1 MEGFTPWP
9 PEFEARYVAEGYWS
23 DRLLGDVLRGGDP
36 ERTALVAGDERLT
49 YAELDRRADRT
60 AAGFARLGIRR
71 GDRVVVQLPNT
82 SSFIVVFLALVR
94 IGAAPVLA
102 LPAHRSS
109 EIGYLCELSEARAY
123 VIPDVHGGFDHREL
137 ARSLPVEHVVVDGD
151 AQEFLAL
158 ADLDAD
164 PVTEADPVTDAGPVT
179 EADPGADAGVASG
192 VASEAG
198 LTAGSGGA
206 SVSCERPDPADVGVF
221 LLSGGTTGLPKLIPR
236 THRDYVYNLE
246 ASAEVCG
253 FTSETVYLVV
263 LPVAHNFALACP
275 GVLGVFARGGTVVL
289 APSGS
294 PDEAFPLIERERV
307 TICAMVPPIALLWLE
322 AVSWSTEDLSS
333 LELLQVGGAKFAAE
347 RAAQVPD
354 VLGCAVQQVLG
365 MAEGLLNYTRLDDPG
380 ELVDTTQGRPLSP
393 ADEIRV
399 VDSEGADVAP
409 GEIGELLTRGPYTL
423 RGYYRA
429 PEHNARSFTPDGFYR
444 TGDLVRRLPSGHLV
458 VEGRAKDQINRGGDK
473 ISAEELE
480 NHLLAHPAVHDAAV
494 VGIPDA
500 AMGERTCAFLIV
512 RGQAPTLREIKA
524 FLRERGVAAYKWPDR
539 VQPVEAFPRTPV
551 GKVSKKDLA
560 AGLR

>member
-9 PEFEARYVAEGYWS
+9 GEFAARYQAEGYWG
-23 DRLLGDVLRGGDP
+23 DRLLGDVLSGGEQ

-49 YAELDRRADRT
+49 YAELDRRAERT

-82 SSFIVVFLALVR
+82 ASFVVVFLALVR
-94 IGAAPVLA
+94 IGATPVPA
-102 LPAHRSS
+102 LPAHRGS

-123 VIPDVHGGFDHREL
+123 VIPDTHGGFDYRDL
-137 ARSLPVEHVVVDGD
+137 ARSLTVEHVVVDGD
-151 AQEFLAL
+151 AQEFRAL
-158 ADLDAD
+158 ADLDTGA
-164 PVTEADPVTDAGPVT
+164 EAD
-179 EADPGADAGVASG
+179 
-192 VASEAG
+192 
-198 LTAGSGGA
+198 
-206 SVSCERPDPADVGVF
+206 VSYERPDPADVGVF

-275 GVLGVFARGGTVVL
+275 GILGVFAKGGTVVL
-289 APSGS
+289 APSGA
-294 PDEAFPLIERERV
+294 PDEAFPLIERERATV
-307 TICAMVPPIALLWLE
+307 CAVVPPIALLWLE
-322 AVSWSTEDLSS
+322 AASWSQEDLSS

-347 RAAQVPD
+347 RAAQVPG

-365 MAEGLLNYTRLDDPG
+365 MAEGLLNFTRLDDPR

-393 ADEIRV
+393 ADEILV
-399 VDSEGADVAP
+399 VDADDVEVAP
-409 GEIGELLTRGPYTL
+409 GEVGELLTRGPYTL

-429 PEHNARSFTPDGFYR
+429 PEHNARSFTSDGFYR
-444 TGDLVRRLPSGHLV
+444 SGDLVRVLPSGHLV
-458 VEGRAKDQINRGGDK
+458 VEGRVKDQINRGGDK

-494 VGIPDA
+494 VGMPDPV
-500 AMGERTCAFLIV
+500 MGERTCAFLIV
-512 RGQAPTLREIKA
+512 RDQAPTLREIKQ
-524 FLRERGVAAYKWPDR
+524 FLKERGVAGYKWPDR
-539 VQPVEAFPRTPV
+539 IELVDAFPRTPV
-551 GKVSKKDLA
+551 GKVSKKELA